1 MPSKGGVRS
10 TPSAPTMHTLSTHL
24 ARVRARVRVRIR
36 LRARARARARVRA
49 EHARLRHD

>member
-24 ARVRARVRVRIR
+24 ARVRARVGIR